1 LATVGEPVKSSISR
15 VGDGRLGAQQIRAA
29 RQSLVDDGERTE
41 SAAFEE
47 VHDNR
52 IAERLGEIAE
62 KAVRAEVAAD
72 LLIVEDDPAL
82 GFQPIV
88 FAARQEFS

>member
-1 LATVGEPVKSSISR
+1 MTIGSPSGLA
-15 VGDGRLGAQQIRAA
+15 
-29 RQSLVDDGERTE
+29 
-41 SAAFEE
+41 
-47 VHDNR
+47 
-52 IAERLGEIAE
+52 

-72 LLIVEDDPAL
+72 LLIVEDDPAQ